1 MLARYS
7 SAAFTNGSGV
17 SVAAGAAVT
26 VRVSSTSAL
35 ASIFEDRDGL
45 TGITQ
50 PGFVAD
56 SEGRFSFCV
65 AALAEGFDITVDDGV
80 NSHTLENVGIGLAQE
95 FDIDEFWRTVLGTAT
110 KALARLGLGIGAAT
124 DTKTLVGDGTDFIP
138 VPVPMGFSLLNG
150 YLDWTVAGNV
160 LTVAVKNWAGT
171 DPSAA
176 DPVYIAFRDPT
187 AATGLP
193 LIRKLIGATS
203 VTASSGSTL
212 GTVANTAFR
221 LWCVA
226 FDDGGTVRLGL
237 INCLSGTAPSLNIYP
252 LAGWGIASSTAEGG
266 AGAAD
271 LAATFYTGAVVTSK
285 AYAVLGYA
293 TWETGLAT
301 AGTWS
306 AGPTRKQ
313 LFGVGVPLPG
323 QEIQSSV
330 KRVTAASSTATAI
343 PYDNSIPQSGEGAE
357 FMAADAFTPRS
368 AANVLDIDALA
379 LHRGSAGQAST
390 GALFQ
395 DAIAGALA
403 ALSNVTSSSDGTL
416 VAVDHRMRAG
426 TTSATTFKYRA
437 GPSTGT
443 LYFNADSAGNPV
455 MGGVAAS
462 RIRVKELMA

>member
-1 MLARYS
+1 MGTTTPAGARTILETYSQIEMLAR
-7 SAAFTNGSGV
+7 
-17 SVAAGAAVT
+17 AG
-26 VRVSSTSAL
+26 
-35 ASIFEDRDGL
+35 
-45 TGITQ
+45 
-50 PGFVAD
+50 GFA
-56 SEGRFSFCV
+56 
-65 AALAEGFDITVDDGV
+65 
-80 NSHTLENVGIGLAQE
+80 
-95 FDIDEFWRTVLGTAT
+95 
-110 KALARLGLGIGAAT
+110 
-124 DTKTLVGDGTDFIP
+124 
-138 VPVPMGFSLLNG
+138 LLNG
-150 YLDWTVAGNV
+150 ELEWTVGSNA
-160 LTVAVKNWAGT
+160 LTVAVKTRAGA

-176 DPVYIAFRDPT
+176 DPVYALVRDVSASDGSLT
-187 AATGLP
+187 LVTIVAATS
-193 LIRKLIGATS
+193 ITIND
-203 VTASSGSTL
+203 TALL
-212 GTVANTAFR
+212 GTINSTAFR
-221 LWCVA
+221 LWCVG
-226 FDDGGTVRLGL
+226 FLDGATFRLSL
-237 INCLSGTAPSLNIYP
+237 INCLLGTAPNFSIYP
-252 LAGWGIASSTAEGG
+252 LGAWGIASSTLEDNASDSAHVFYS
-266 AGAAD
+266 AGAA
-271 LAATFYTGAVVTSK
+271 VTDK

-293 TWETGLAT
+293 TWESGLAT